1 MLQASYWNE
10 DNIVGKLK
18 TMSIID
24 IIDLD
29 KQIVRKY
36 FKFGNTFPPFPKA
49 HATFDTMLG
58 HLLKNEWLKDILHL

>member
-1 MLQASYWNE
+1 
-10 DNIVGKLK
+10 
-18 TMSIID
+18 MSIID